1 MTHRERLRLVS
12 LYSALGWIS
21 LLVGSGLGICV
32 TWVACEQIE
41 WSAQESTLG
50 AALLGW
56 GVGMGL
62 ALALVL
68 MVAESRRHFSCATAI
83 QTLDEELQETDTIGT
98 QEDDELIL
106 ELYANNGDDEEGD
119 NEEQTVDHEIIVD
132 GYDSN
137 GEEQV

>member
-1 MTHRERLRLVS
+1 M
-12 LYSALGWIS
+12 
-21 LLVGSGLGICV
+21 GIV
-32 TWVACEQIE
+32 WVACEQIE
-41 WSAQESTLG
+41 WSAQDSTLS

-83 QTLDEELQETDTIGT
+83 QTLDQELQETDTIGT

-106 ELYANNGDDEEGD
+106 EWYANNDEEQEEGD
-119 NEEQTVDHEIIVD
+119 NDDGNVDTEIIVD